1 MRLADDWAD
10 ENPSAYLGISVPRF
24 PNLFLMYG
32 PNTNMGHGG
41 SVMWLAE
48 TQAHYICACL
58 VAMAERGVTA
68 IECPEELRAAY
79 TREID
84 DLHAQLVWTHPGM
97 RTYYRNRHGKVRS
110 PMPFR
115 LVDYW
120 TRTRDASLD
129 DFLLTP

>member
-1 MRLADDWAD
+1 
-10 ENPSAYLGISVPRF
+10 
-24 PNLFLMYG
+24 MYG

-48 TQAHYICACL
+48 TQARYICGCL
-58 VAMAERGVTA
+58 VKMAERGLAAV
-68 IECPEELRAAY
+68 ECREARRTAY

-97 RTYYRNRHGKVRS
+97 TTYYRNRHGKVRS

-120 TRTRDASLD
+120 ARTREAGLG
-129 DFLLTP
+129 DFVCSPGPAR